1 MGFYPEGMIIYPMLG
16 RFYWRRQWHP
26 TPVLLPGKPHGQKSL
41 AGYSPWG
48 CNELDMTEHVQEI
61 SLCPFPFNSPSHCP
75 LPHRDNY
82 CPKFHDYIL
91 ILPVLG
97 LHMNGIIKCLL
108 FGVWLSLS
116 MTPQFWASSI
126 LMGAS
131 VVSSLLLLCNS
142 LLYKYT
148 TV

>member
-1 MGFYPEGMIIYPMLG
+1 MTSKTIN
-16 RFYWRRQWHP
+16 WRRKWQP
-26 TPVLLPGKPHGQKSL
+26 TPVILPGKPHGQKSL